1 MLRDRLAQF
10 ASLHAQEIALLFFV
24 ALFIG
29 VVLWLFR
36 DSREDLQRYS
46 QMPLDQDA
54 SPTTF
59 KGSRHE

>member
-10 ASLHAQEIALLFFV
+10 SSLHAQEIALLFFV
-24 ALFIG
+24 AFFIG

-36 DSREDLQRYS
+36 DSGKKLQRYS
-46 QMPLDQDA
+46 QIPLDQDA
-54 SPTTF
+54 SPTSL